1 MRWSFKLFLINI
13 LPSLYFR
20 YVYCGIQYENFSSG
34 LLGALSDLLFVA
46 LAVAVISSLEFAL
59 DRKQKGRK
67 VIPVVTTLLWW
78 FYHAVITSYFY
89 AMHTLPAFEQARY
102 LVDLHFLAA
111 SLSLTTALG
120 IVFSAFGLAWCVIR
134 LGPASLP
141 VKAHLFA
148 VLFLVF
154 VLSFLAPDWRQSA
167 NPLIVQIVS
176 FLHSGQDEVLLK
188 KELHL
193 AHDLSGVPM
202 LPYPAAKRP
211 NVLVVVLEG
220 IPGGYLRQSLDFV
233 NQSGDHT
240 MPKLSRWASKGFLV
254 PNFLT
259 HRNQTINGLYS
270 LLCAD
275 YPRLFDGTLIVQ
287 ELLAESSVRQ
297 DYMPRI
303 LARNGYATAYLQAAE
318 LRFMDKDRFMRLLG
332 FEEVLGEEWFKK
344 KSKTFFSR
352 WGINDHDFFV
362 QSLNK
367 IQELSSKEKPW
378 FLTLLTVG
386 THHPYTLPDTY
397 TKEADLSPKLRSVS
411 FLDDA
416 LDNFLSRLEKK
427 GILKDTLVIVT
438 SDESHGMDADILLA
452 GNWGLCLALVPQ
464 RIKAP
469 MLNPGLFGLVDLPLS
484 ILDYTGLST
493 SASADSVAGRS
504 IFRDY
509 GASEKRT
516 LLGSWGSRLFVV
528 SGDAVLMKDFG
539 SDAFVKYRYAHS
551 PFTISNTEQ
560 AEAYTSG
567 TEIVNEASRLSQ
579 QVAAGKSEPVTY
591 HILPE
596 NSFFKIVEPRTGETK
611 TWLSGGQYIQL
622 KKGERYVLDLEVLAS
637 PSNTRN
643 VRLDGMFYKLNGTF
657 LPFISNGLIQLPFL
671 APGEK
676 LVLSCI
682 IDVKQPFMLDSV
694 RLAAWTQRRGKT
706 SASKKTSEESI
717 EIKTFVLRQIEG
729 RKHASSVDGVFCEQ
743 EDIRM
748 ALGDFF
754 LTTSQGERIEH
765 GRSTGS
771 VYGGYFYFIPAVP
784 ASRDL
789 SPVPFAGT
797 GFDADGR
804 TLAARAAAYFYV
816 ASDDR
821 TTEKKLFL
829 TLRPHNDPHGVSI
842 ECELFLNG
850 NKLDIFALEDE
861 AEKRSKKSYVLVV
874 SDLLVGWNELEFR
887 LASPVRPF
895 DDGTEFADWPG
906 IYLEEFRVE
915 PVMKR

>member
-1 MRWSFKLFLINI
+1 M
-13 LPSLYFR
+13 
-20 YVYCGIQYENFSSG
+20 
-34 LLGALSDLLFVA
+34 
-46 LAVAVISSLEFAL
+46 
-59 DRKQKGRK
+59 
-67 VIPVVTTLLWW
+67 
-78 FYHAVITSYFY
+78 
-89 AMHTLPAFEQARY
+89 
-102 LVDLHFLAA
+102 
-111 SLSLTTALG
+111 
-120 IVFSAFGLAWCVIR
+120 
-134 LGPASLP
+134 
-141 VKAHLFA
+141 
-148 VLFLVF
+148 
-154 VLSFLAPDWRQSA
+154 
-167 NPLIVQIVS
+167 
-176 FLHSGQDEVLLK
+176 
-188 KELHL
+188 
-193 AHDLSGVPM
+193 
-202 LPYPAAKRP
+202 
-211 NVLVVVLEG
+211 
-220 IPGGYLRQSLDFV
+220 
-233 NQSGDHT
+233 
-240 MPKLSRWASKGFLV
+240 
-254 PNFLT
+254 
-259 HRNQTINGLYS
+259 
-270 LLCAD
+270 
-275 YPRLFDGTLIVQ
+275 
-287 ELLAESSVRQ
+287 
-297 DYMPRI
+297 
-303 LARNGYATAYLQAAE
+303 
-318 LRFMDKDRFMRLLG
+318 
-332 FEEVLGEEWFKK
+332 
-344 KSKTFFSR
+344 
-352 WGINDHDFFV
+352 
-362 QSLNK
+362 
-367 IQELSSKEKPW
+367 
-378 FLTLLTVG
+378 
-386 THHPYTLPDTY
+386 
-397 TKEADLSPKLRSVS
+397 
-411 FLDDA
+411 
-416 LDNFLSRLEKK
+416 
-427 GILKDTLVIVT
+427 
-438 SDESHGMDADILLA
+438 
-452 GNWGLCLALVPQ
+452 
-464 RIKAP
+464 
-469 MLNPGLFGLVDLPLS
+469 
-484 ILDYTGLST
+484 
-493 SASADSVAGRS
+493 
-504 IFRDY
+504 
-509 GASEKRT
+509 
-516 LLGSWGSRLFVV
+516 
-528 SGDAVLMKDFG
+528 
-539 SDAFVKYRYAHS
+539 
-551 PFTISNTEQ
+551 
-560 AEAYTSG
+560 
-567 TEIVNEASRLSQ
+567 
-579 QVAAGKSEPVTY
+579 
-591 HILPE
+591 
-596 NSFFKIVEPRTGETK
+596 EPRTGETK